1 MSESRG
7 VNRGKRNETQAIAY
21 IYIYIYIW
29 ARGIAKL
36 KEY

>member
-21 IYIYIYIW
+21 IYIYIW

>member
-21 IYIYIYIW
+21 IYIW
-29 ARGIAKL
+29 DRGIAKL